1 MARTTGLIAMLALVA
16 AGGCESLKIVPC
28 PKYAGWVDFGVGSYV
43 TFEGVERVGN
53 VEQRFRMTEKLLA
66 ASEDEVALEL
76 TMVYHD
82 DGQPG
87 QPMVKQQWLKSVI
100 FATEDPTT
108 HPDAKTDR
116 RDVEMLM
123 IGDEPVECE
132 VTDIALDT
140 QFLMLGQK
148 LSIRLYSNESIP
160 GRVVKVAEATAT
172 TDRFYYVEKHVVA
185 YRVADKQEEQ

>member
-16 AGGCESLKIVPC
+16 AGGCNSLKIVPC
-28 PKYAGWVDFGVGSYV
+28 PKYVGWVDFGVGSYV

-53 VEQRFRMTEKLLA
+53 VEQRFRMTEKLLVA
-66 ASEDEVALEL
+66 NEDEVALEL

-87 QPMVKQQWLKSVI
+87 EPVVKQQWLKPVI
-100 FATEDPTT
+100 WASEDPST
-108 HPDAKTDR
+108 HPDAQTVR
-116 RDVEMLM
+116 RGVEMVM

-132 VTDIALDT
+132 VTDITLDT

-148 LSIRLYSNESIP
+148 LSVRLYSNESVP
-160 GRVVKVAEATAT
+160 GRVVKVAEATTT

-185 YRVADKQEEQ
+185 YQVVDKQEQQ